1 MGEERRSCYTTF
13 MSEQLDAPNTA
24 TNTAIDTY
32 IEPAANELEP
42 GLLSVF
48 RLIVG
53 VHLGFVFVA
62 TAAGLLIGDRDP
74 NRGSSWMVLWL
85 LLLIVYLWWPGL
97 QEQLG
102 RFYLPLGLTIATLA
116 PLLERALTLSY
127 LFSVE
132 LPVDIQYAVIGT
144 GWQLVLALFLPL
156 TLIAW
161 QYRYR
166 EVFLF
171 VAATTVIELLLT
183 WLVWR
188 PESIES
194 WIVVGVTF
202 SRAIIYLIVGYVITR
217 MIGAQRE
224 QRQKLADANARLSH
238 YAATVEQL
246 AVSHERN
253 RLARELHDTLAH
265 RLSSLSV
272 QLEAVES
279 VWRKAPDQAHE
290 LLVKARA
297 NARSGL
303 TETRRA
309 LQALR
314 ASPLEDL
321 GLVLA
326 VDNLAT
332 ATAARNGLAMR
343 STSVRISTVFLQRRN
358 RLSIARPRRRWPT
371 WSSIP
376 AHARSSSRLSRRTGP
391 SYCRLKILGRV
402 LMSLSSWPA
411 KLMKTMSTTVC
422 AGSTNAPA

>member
-1 MGEERRSCYTTF
+1 
-13 MSEQLDAPNTA
+13 
-24 TNTAIDTY
+24 
-32 IEPAANELEP
+32 
-42 GLLSVF
+42 
-48 RLIVG
+48 
-53 VHLGFVFVA
+53 
-62 TAAGLLIGDRDP
+62 
-74 NRGSSWMVLWL
+74 MVLWL
-85 LLLIVYLWWPGL
+85 LLLVFYLWWPGL
-97 QEQLG
+97 QERLG
-102 RFYLPLGLTIATLA
+102 RFYLPVGLTIATLA
-116 PLLERALTLSY
+116 PLMERALTLNY
-127 LFSVE
+127 LTSIE
-132 LPVDIQYAVIGT
+132 LPVDTQYAVIGT

-166 EVFLF
+166 EVFF
-171 VAATTVIELLLT
+171 YVAATTAIELVLT

-188 PESIES
+188 PESLES
-194 WIVVGVTF
+194 WIVIGVTF

-265 RLSSLSV
+265 TLSSLSV

-343 STSVRISTVFLQRRN
+343 IDLCDDIDGLSPAAEQAIYRTAQEALANVVKHSGTRSVIVTLIQKDGAVVLQIEDFGQGFDVSEQLASEVDEDDEHYGLRGLHERAGMINGELTVV
-358 RLSIARPRRRWPT
+358 
-371 WSSIP
+371 SIP
-376 AHARSSSRLSRRTGP
+376 GE
-391 SYCRLKILGRV
+391 G
-402 LMSLSSWPA
+402 
-411 KLMKTMSTTVC
+411 TTVRLEVPV
-422 AGSTNAPA
+422 G